1 MARQR
6 SRLRNPEMEMQLFRG
21 RALFAGVV
29 CLLLIG
35 ILLGRLAWL
44 QLWQYDSYHEQSMDN
59 RVRVRPIPPTR
70 GLIFDRNG
78 TLLADNRASYQLEV
92 TPERV
97 PDIEAL
103 LDQLETM
110 LPISEQERRRFMQG
124 LLHQRRGSY
133 KGVPLKF
140 NLDDEQVAAI
150 AVNLHRYP
158 GVSIEARLNRRYPHS
173 GSAVHTIGYVGRVD
187 TRDLARLD
195 NRDYQGTTHTGKSG
209 IERYYEDLLHG
220 EVGFEQVEVNVQGR
234 VLQVLEQQ
242 LPEPGDNLYL
252 TLDLELQRV
261 AEQAFQGEAG
271 ALVAM
276 DPRNGEILAL
286 ASLPTYDP
294 NLFVNGIGT
303 EEYSILRDGIYR
315 PLFNRAL
322 TGQYPP
328 GSTVKPFYGLGALET
343 GVNHRSRQLRC
354 IGYYQLPREDH
365 RYRCWKREGHG
376 RLDLDQSV
384 AQSCDVFFYDLAH
397 RMGIDAMH
405 DYLAPFG
412 FGRELGIDTRGEEG
426 GLLPSSEWKRRTRGV
441 AWYPG
446 ETLIAGIGQ
455 GYFLATPL
463 QLAVATS
470 TLAMDGVMPQP
481 HLLKRVEARDGTTEE
496 KAYPPAGRVAV
507 ENPRHWE
514 YVQKAMEH
522 VVHHKKGTAYWS
534 IGVNS
539 SYRIAGKTGT
549 SQVFSIA
556 QDEEYDEELV
566 TKRLRDHAL
575 FVSWAP
581 ADDPQIVVAVVVENG
596 GSGST
601 VAAPIAKKVMDHYLL
616 ESGS

>member
-1 MARQR
+1 
-6 SRLRNPEMEMQLFRG
+6 MQLFRQ

-29 CLLLIG
+29 CLLMVAL
-35 ILLGRLAWL
+35 LLGRLAWL
-44 QLWQYDSYHEQSMDN
+44 QVWQYDSYHAQSMDN

-70 GLIFDRNG
+70 GLIFDRDG
-78 TLLADNRASYQLEV
+78 RLLADNRASYQLEI

-97 PDIEAL
+97 PDMEAL
-103 LDQLETM
+103 LNQLEAM
-110 LPISEQERRRFMQG
+110 VPVSEQERRRFRQG

-187 TRDLARLD
+187 GRDLQRLD
-195 NRDYQGTTHTGKSG
+195 NRAYQGTTHTGKSG

-234 VLQVLEQQ
+234 VLKVLEQQ
-242 LPEPGDNLYL
+242 LPTPGDNLYL

-261 AEQAFQGEAG
+261 AEAAFEGEAG

-276 DPRNGEILAL
+276 DPRNGEVLAL

-294 NLFVNGIGT
+294 NLFVNGISV
-303 EEYSILRDGIYR
+303 EDYSQLRDGVYR

-343 GVNHRSRQLRC
+343 GVNTRSRQLRC

-376 RLDLDQSV
+376 RLDLDQAV
-384 AQSCDVFFYDLAH
+384 TQSCDVFFYDLAH

-412 FGRELGIDTRGEEG
+412 FGDKLGIDTRGEEG
-426 GLLPSSEWKRRTRGV
+426 GLLPSSEWKHRTRNI

-481 HLLKRVEARDGTTEE
+481 HLLKRTESNAGVSRE
-496 KAYPPAGRVAV
+496 ISYPALGEVPVK
-507 ENPRHWE
+507 NPRHWA
-514 YVQKAMEH
+514 YVKESMEN
-522 VVHHKKGTAYWS
+522 VVHHRKGTAYWS
-534 IGVNS
+534 VGVNS
-539 SYRIAGKTGT
+539 RYRIAGKTGT
-549 SQVFSIA
+549 AQVFTIA

-566 TKRLRDHAL
+566 AKRLRDHAL